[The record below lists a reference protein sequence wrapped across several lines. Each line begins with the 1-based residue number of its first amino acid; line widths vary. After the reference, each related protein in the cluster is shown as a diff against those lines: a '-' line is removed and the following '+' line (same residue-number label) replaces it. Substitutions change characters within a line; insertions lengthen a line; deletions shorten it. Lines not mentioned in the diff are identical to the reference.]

1 MESQQSQYMAGM
13 QCQRFVS
20 GHMLFVTAGIRN
32 FLCVTP
38 PPPST
43 HRKSEIPVCAGVAH
57 RKYQRPKLS
66 AIIYS
71 QAHKRPVVTHMH
83 SKIRVCKGAGGGGGH
98 TEGVVGV

>member
-1 MESQQSQYMAGM
+1 MAGV

-38 PPPST
+38 PRPPRT
-43 HRKSEIPVCAGVAH
+43 YRKSEIPVCQGVAH

-71 QAHKRPVVTHMH
+71 QAHKRLVLTHVH
-83 SKIRVCKGAGGGGGH
+83 SKIRVCKGAGGGGRSHRGCSRCMSWI
-98 TEGVVGV
+98 